1 MGRAEFQP
9 IQLPPNSRFAPTHRR
24 VRRGTWA
31 PFWRRRRNRPPFC
44 ASCAK
49 VGPHDRCYGRDN
61 GCRCSG
67 RRRWYDRG
75 WRCTASA
82 VYATDVAAAPQ
93 LTMVSQLDAGLE
105 ATWWPDV
112 AAVAVGTASRGAG
125 AAYPDLEGRGLDS
138 LALERL
144 LALAGEL
151 GIVLSIPEE
160 AKITSLAV
168 AHNMQAHLALRT
180 HQWRCLVHRVVAA
193 AAGSSAVAGRV
204 QGVNMRILV
213 DTEPPQV
220 EPTATD
226 RTAGM
231 PATDMGPAGTPSVL
245 LADAARSSGRAAD
258 ASPVPPPMV
267 PTTAPTPTLA
277 DGPAACPVPASTPPV
292 PTTDGARGGGPAAHT
307 RSRGVRIR

>member
-49 VGPHDRCYGRDN
+49 VGPHDRCYGHDN

-125 AAYPDLEGRGLDS
+125 GEWVPVGLTWRPQLRRLPPVAPFTAKGADQSISPADRATLQAACQLMAAVFEPTAGGGGV
-138 LALERL
+138 AL
-144 LALAGEL
+144 
-151 GIVLSIPEE
+151 
-160 AKITSLAV
+160 
-168 AHNMQAHLALRT
+168 
-180 HQWRCLVHRVVAA
+180 
-193 AAGSSAVAGRV
+193 
-204 QGVNMRILV
+204 GVS
-213 DTEPPQV
+213 EPPQV

-292 PTTDGARGGGPAAHT
+292 PTTDAARGGGPAAHT